1 MKEFKFEKREIRSFR
16 IYKGI
21 LDLKKV
27 FIQNN
32 KPVIFTMSDAFQPID
47 RADLREI
54 LKSQGLNI
62 SYISKKVINLWTQ
75 NSEWALLRELLRG
88 NVIKLEINNNEN
100 NLNLKEL
107 KEETLQYIMSKDIF
121 SIRLLVENKKFY
133 RQDKIKEYVS
143 KITEG
148 TNFKHNILNEDIK
161 TPLHSSS
168 LILNLLSLKS
178 NYN

>member
-27 FIQNN
+27 FIQNT

-54 LKSQGLNI
+54 WKSQGLNI

-88 NVIKLEINNNEN
+88 NVIKIEVKNTNKNS
-100 NLNLKEL
+100 NLKEL
-107 KEETLQYIMSKDIF
+107 SEENLQYILSKDLF
-121 SIRLLVENKKFY
+121 STRLLIENKKLY
-133 RQDKIKEYVS
+133 RQDKIKDYVN
-143 KITEG
+143 KISEG
-148 TNFKHNILNEDIK
+148 TNFKHNIIKEDIN
-161 TPLHSSS
+161 TSLFTSSMIS
-168 LILNLLSLKS
+168 NLVLLKS